1 MKRISYLESC
11 NMFFAPLDEIM
22 EAIENNE
29 GLNGFSNAELKGMVS
44 TNYDLSFYIDN
55 FDEYVV

>member
-1 MKRISYLESC
+1 MKRISYFESC

-22 EAIENNE
+22 EALENNE
-29 GLNGFSNAELKGMVS
+29 GLNGFSIAEIKGMVS